1 MPKVIHIPSHY
12 TLFST
17 TDLSGNIL
25 TASDDFIA
33 ISGFSKEELI
43 GKPHNIV
50 RHPSVPKK
58 VFADM
63 WSTLKAG
70 NSWSA
75 IVVNRNKNGDEY
87 WVVANASPIIEK
99 GNIVGYI
106 SVRTP
111 ANEAQMNAAKRL
123 YAQVASGE
131 VILKHGIARKP
142 FDVKLDGY
150 RNLSLTQKFMFPV
163 LAIFL
168 IGGGITYASFESLYN
183 QSILAA
189 GNNAANDMIT
199 MAKNSRQF
207 YMNEIIPKVKKA
219 GMTLGHDYATHPT
232 NLPLAANVMLALGE
246 MSKNAGDGKEAGEVK
261 LFSAYP
267 FKFRNVAK
275 LDEFEKAA
283 LAALAK
289 DPKQPFFQVE
299 TIDGKNYYRLA
310 VADLM
315 TNQSC
320 LNCHNYDPNS
330 VKTDWKIGDVR
341 GAISA
346 RIPMH
351 DLEQAIATPSFQVQ
365 TTLLL
370 MAILALGLIYLLI
383 QLLIKRLQNLK
394 NSINYLE
401 KTGDLSQRTADIS
414 NDAIGT
420 TIDKFNSL
428 QNYILASLTQVS
440 ANARAISEGDF
451 SQNAQGAKG
460 SFVNIE
466 NAINGAAANLNNTI
480 QELTRVMHA
489 LEHGQFN
496 VQMSQEVP
504 QAFRNQVD
512 KAFTAIECVMNDI
525 ILAMKKMEQGDFSA
539 RIVTQ
544 SQGQIAELSQAINN
558 SMDSMSQ
565 AVSKISQA
573 VAAQAA
579 GDLTVQLPSGS
590 FKGELHNL
598 KNAINFSLEKLK
610 KVVNVV
616 SMVAINVNDAAQ
628 EVSHG
633 SNHLSNRVQEQAAS
647 LVETTS
653 TMVQI
658 NEAIQHNANNSLQAS
673 QLANE
678 VQQKAMQG
686 GQIMARTI
694 EAMQGIK
701 ESSHRIAEIVSLID
715 GIAFQT
721 NLLAL
726 NAAVEA
732 ARAGEHGRGF
742 AVVAGEV
749 RALAGKAADA
759 AKGIKVLI
767 SESVARIE
775 QGTQLADDSGAA
787 LKTITQSID
796 NMTLLVNSIA
806 EATTHQSESMKQVND
821 AINSIDNVTQQNA
834 ALVEE
839 TAASAENL
847 RGQAELLR
855 QEMIF
860 FKIHSIT
867 QQPSQVLA
875 AKKQLATPATPARQA
890 TPLQET
896 KAKDEWQEF

>member
-1 MPKVIHIPSHY
+1 MSKTIHIPSHY

-25 TASDDFIA
+25 TASDDFIT

-63 WSTLKAG
+63 WTTLKEG

-75 IVVNRNKNGDEY
+75 IVVNRSKNGDEY
-87 WVVANASPIIEK
+87 WVVANASPIMEK
-99 GNIVGYI
+99 GSIVGYI

-111 ANEAQMNAAKRL
+111 ATEAQMSAAKRL
-123 YAQVASGE
+123 YAQVESGE
-131 VILKHGIARKP
+131 VILKHGIARTPWSVK
-142 FDVKLDGY
+142 FDWY
-150 RNLSLTQKFMFPV
+150 RNQPMFRKIMAPIVALFIVGGFVTAYSL
-163 LAIFL
+163 
-168 IGGGITYASFESLYN
+168 ASMKEQSL
-183 QSILAA
+183 LAA
-189 GNNAANDMIT
+189 GSNSANDMIT

-207 YMNEIIPKVKKA
+207 YMDEIVPKVTKA
-219 GMTLGHDYATHPT
+219 GMSLGHDYATHPT

-246 MSKNAGDGKEAGEVK
+246 MSKKARDAKEVGEVK

-267 FKFRNVAK
+267 FKFRGEAK
-275 LDEFEKAA
+275 LDEFEQAA

-289 DPKQPFFQVE
+289 DPKQPFFQIEEVN
-299 TIDGKNYYRLA
+299 GKSYYRMA
-310 VADLM
+310 VPDFM
-315 TNQSC
+315 TSQSC
-320 LNCHNYDPNS
+320 LNCHNHDPNS
-330 VKTDWKIGDVR
+330 TKTDWKIGDVR

-346 RIPMH
+346 RIPLSE
-351 DLEQAIATPSFQVQ
+351 LEQAIAKPILQVHI
-365 TTLLL
+365 TLLTIAL
-370 MAILALGLIYLLI
+370 FVLASIYWLVYLFVI
-383 QLLIKRLQNLK
+383 RLRKLSASVDYVEQ
-394 NSINYLE
+394 
-401 KTGDLSQRTADIS
+401 TGDLTQRVIDTS
-414 NDAIGT
+414 NDAIGM
-420 TIDKFNSL
+420 TIDRFNAL
-428 QNYILASLTQVS
+428 QNYVLASLTQVS

-451 SQNAQGAKG
+451 SQSSQGAKG
-460 SFVNIE
+460 SFVNLE
-466 NAINGAAANLNNTI
+466 NAINGATASLDKTT
-480 QELTRVMHA
+480 QELSKVMHA
-489 LEHGQFN
+489 LEHGQFT

-512 KAFTAIECVMNDI
+512 KAFSAIECVMNEI

-539 RIVTQ
+539 RINTQ
-544 SQGQIAELSQAINN
+544 SQGQIAELSQAINS
-558 SMDSMSQ
+558 SMESMSQ
-565 AVSKISQA
+565 AVSKIGQV

-610 KVVNVV
+610 TVVNVV
-616 SMVAINVNDAAQ
+616 SGVAVSVNGAAQ

-633 SNHLSNRVQEQAAS
+633 SSSLSDRVQEQAAS
-647 LVETTS
+647 LVETTA
-653 TMVQI
+653 TITQM

-673 QLANE
+673 QLAHE
-678 VQQKAMQG
+678 VQQKATQG
-686 GQIMARTI
+686 EQIMAKTI

-701 ESSHRIAEIVSLID
+701 DSSHRIAEIVSLID

-749 RALAGKAADA
+749 RSLAGKSADA
-759 AKGIKVLI
+759 AKDIKALI
-767 SESVARIE
+767 SDTVSRIE
-775 QGTQLADDSGAA
+775 QGTQLADDSGTA
-787 LKTITQSID
+787 LKSITQSID
-796 NMTLLVNSIA
+796 SMTVLVNNIA
-806 EATTHQSESMKQVND
+806 EATTHQSESMTQVND

-847 RGQAELLR
+847 REQAELLR
-855 QEMIF
+855 QEMSF
-860 FKIHSIT
+860 FKTHT
-867 QQPSQVLA
+867 QVQQPSPALT
-875 AKKQLATPATPARQA
+875 AKKQPKALTGQAHQA
-890 TPLQET
+890 TSQKE
-896 KAKDEWQEF
+896 AKSKDDWQEF